1 MRAFPL
7 YPQRQTINLHG
18 CWDFAWLEDASTP
31 LADLDLAHLNFN
43 DFQAVPGVFDT
54 DIKRYG
60 KRGVGI
66 YRKRIV
72 FPSSG
77 RLRLRVGG
85 LGLAARFFCDGKE
98 IGATELAFSTF
109 AIDFTPAAPGPQ
121 HDLVIAVDNRFIPQ
135 ASAIFSP
142 YFDFYGYGG
151 IFRSLS
157 LEELPD
163 TFIERA
169 PITTLDR
176 DTGAIQV
183 RLRLGGQ
190 VPSLLTVTPSFDS
203 GDALPA
209 LETQPV
215 NGEVVFTLQTP
226 NPRLWSPEQPCLHTL
241 KLTIPGDAIV
251 ERFGLRTIETCG
263 ENILLNGKPV
273 FLKGVCRHEAHPQLG
288 PIQNEHL
295 IASDLL
301 LLKNL
306 GANFIRCVHYP
317 QDQAFLDMCDETGF
331 LVWQESMGWNNPEKD
346 ALDPHFFQCQVD
358 QTRLMVQNSVNH
370 PSIILWGFL
379 NECCSHTPG
388 GRVLHQKL
396 AETIRAEDPR
406 FLVTYA
412 CSKTNFTP
420 EGKPVD
426 LCLDLVDVVAFN
438 TYPGWI
444 RQDCTWT
451 DQSSPLIAPEV
462 ERIARLANTVPAAGK
477 PAIMSEI
484 GCCALYGCHDLAMAQ
499 WSEEHQADYM
509 SEACRSIFAHPRFV
523 GLSLWQF
530 CDSRSYVNAAP
541 GVRGKPRGFNCAG
554 LVDEYRRPKLAYN
567 AVKEAFQAQPAS
579 MKA

>member
-1 MRAFPL
+1 MHAFPL
-7 YPQRQTINLHG
+7 YPQRRNQCLDG
-18 CWDFAWLEDASTP
+18 RWDFAWLDDSSTP
-31 LADLDLAHLNFN
+31 LADLDFSNLNFN

-60 KRGVGI
+60 KRGVGV
-66 YRKRIV
+66 YRKQIV

-85 LGLAARFFCDGKE
+85 LGLAARFFCDGRE

-109 AIDFTPAAPGPQ
+109 AIDFTPAASGPV
-121 HDLVIAVDNRFIPQ
+121 HDLVIAVDNRFLPQ

-151 IFRSLS
+151 IFRSLN
-157 LEELPD
+157 LEELPA

-169 PITTLDR
+169 QITTLDR

-190 VPSLLTVTPSFDS
+190 LPGRLAVTPSFD
-203 GDALPA
+203 GGAALPA
-209 LETQPV
+209 LETQLV
-215 NGEVVFTLQTP
+215 DGEAVFALQVP
-226 NPRLWSPEQPCLHTL
+226 NPRLWSPDQPRLHTL
-241 KLTIPGDAIV
+241 QLAIPGDAII
-251 ERFGLRTIETCG
+251 ERFGLRTIETRG

-273 FLKGVCRHEAHPQLG
+273 FLQGVCRHEAHPQFG
-288 PIQNEHL
+288 PAQNEHL
-295 IASDLL
+295 VAGDLL

-346 ALDPHFFQCQVD
+346 ALNEHFCQCQVE
-358 QTRLMVQNSVNH
+358 QTKHMVQNSVNH
-370 PSIILWGFL
+370 PSVILWGFL

-388 GRVLHQKL
+388 GRILHQKL
-396 AETIRAEDPR
+396 AETIRAENPR

-420 EGKPVD
+420 DGQPVD

-444 RQDCTWT
+444 RMDGSWT
-451 DQSSPLIAPEV
+451 DESSPLIAPEV
-462 ERIARLANTVPAAGK
+462 ERIARLANTRPAAGK

-509 SEACRSIFAHPRFV
+509 REACRCIFANPRFA

-530 CDSRSYVNAAP
+530 SDTRSYVNAAP
-541 GVRGKPRGFNCAG
+541 GVRCKPRGFNCAG
-554 LVDEYRRPKLAYN
+554 LVDEYRRPKLAYH
-567 AVKEAFQAQPAS
+567 AVREAFQAQPAS
-579 MKA
+579 PRA